1 MTKAQR
7 VNALIKN
14 GITPED
20 LSKAYQDGYAEGFRE
35 AAPNITK
42 TIYAAVILALRDEK
56 RPWGRLRCHRVLDN
70 VDKHVIDT
78 LNSQE
83 AIDKVWKEIG
93 LFLDFRD
100 ALEPIKEVENHG

>member
-1 MTKAQR
+1 M
-7 VNALIKN
+7 
-14 GITPED
+14 
-20 LSKAYQDGYAEGFRE
+20 
-35 AAPNITK
+35 
-42 TIYAAVILALRDEK
+42 
-56 RPWGRLRCHRVLDN
+56 LDN

-83 AIDKVWKEIG
+83 AIDKVWDEIG